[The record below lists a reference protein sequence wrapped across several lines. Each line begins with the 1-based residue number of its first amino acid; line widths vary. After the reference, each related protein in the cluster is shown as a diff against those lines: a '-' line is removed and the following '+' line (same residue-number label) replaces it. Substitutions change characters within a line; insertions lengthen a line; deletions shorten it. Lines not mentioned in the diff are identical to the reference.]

1 MIIVKKI
8 KTNDL
13 FFGKFG
19 LKQFNLAKKKRKSP
33 TVSWF
38 MYNYLIIVIIII
50 TIIIIKILN
59 DYFQSSLLFTI
70 FSFILFQWI
79 IFQFGNFCSSV
90 PASVQP
96 ITNMSMVEGGNVS
109 LYCNTTGVP
118 DPTVTWSGDV
128 NKVIMGRWLNITNIS
143 TPEDKRNNHLIYRCH
158 ANNTC
163 GDASRVASI
172 EVLCKKMSLR
182 NLFSKIINDQ

>member
-1 MIIVKKI
+1 MQSVVERFVC
-8 KTNDL
+8 L
-13 FFGKFG
+13 FLRYELFI
-19 LKQFNLAKKKRKSP
+19 NLL
-33 TVSWF
+33 TW
-38 MYNYLIIVIIII
+38 
-50 TIIIIKILN
+50 
-59 DYFQSSLLFTI
+59 LFCL
-70 FSFILFQWI
+70 SF
-79 IFQFGNFCSSV
+79 SV

-96 ITNMSMVEGGNVS
+96 ITNVSVVEGGNVS
-109 LYCNTTGVP
+109 LYCNASGVP

-128 NKVIMGRWLNITNIS
+128 NKVIIGRWLNITNIS
-143 TPEDKRNNHLIYRCH
+143 SPACKRSNHLIRRCH